1 VVEEEIGEDLERGLV
16 KVAEE
21 VSEVIMLEDSRR
33 GTRLVA
39 VRPRKVSL
47 KIEFEGKL
55 TEMLS

>member
-1 VVEEEIGEDLERGLV
+1 
-16 KVAEE
+16 VAEE

-39 VRPRKVSL
+39 VRTRKLSL